1 LYWDVCRISRKT
13 AHLNVKRDDVIALAH
28 NREFV
33 AFGHAHLSIYIRND
47 RANVELRHVAI
58 AHITEVHLPTPRRAQ
73 LQDIIRL
80 SHYRLIKRP
89 LSLAWHDFPG
99 WKASLIIWYILNAR
113 AVCRISNRWKS
124 HARCSD
130 HPREWIMKRDQN
142 LRPIFHFVSEMA
154 WYMFLPSCK
163 IQEDIVYKDFKI
175 KLKFLFYRK
184 LLVCFFQ
191 SRIFIITN
199 LLFSIQMYKMISYN
213 IHDKWTNMI
222 NENICNMNVQW
233 KKWK

>member
-1 LYWDVCRISRKT
+1 M
-13 AHLNVKRDDVIALAH
+13 IALAH

-99 WKASLIIWYILNAR
+99 
-113 AVCRISNRWKS
+113 
-124 HARCSD
+124 
-130 HPREWIMKRDQN
+130 
-142 LRPIFHFVSEMA
+142 
-154 WYMFLPSCK
+154 
-163 IQEDIVYKDFKI
+163 
-175 KLKFLFYRK
+175 
-184 LLVCFFQ
+184 
-191 SRIFIITN
+191 
-199 LLFSIQMYKMISYN
+199 
-213 IHDKWTNMI
+213 
-222 NENICNMNVQW
+222 
-233 KKWK
+233 